1 MPRAAIVEAARAMV
15 RTGLNQGASGNVS
28 VRHGAGFLVTPSGVP
43 AETME
48 TAQVVE
54 MGLDGAWSG
63 RWKPSSEWHFHRD
76 ILAARPEIGAI
87 VHCHS
92 TAATALA
99 VLGKSIPAFHYM
111 VAMAGGADIRC
122 APYATFGTQD
132 LSDYALAALAD
143 RRACLLAHH
152 GMIALG
158 RDLDQAMAV
167 AVEVEHLSDIYLRLL
182 PLGEP
187 PVLESEEMNRVLEKF
202 KGYGANAQ
210 QG

>member
-1 MPRAAIVEAARAMV
+1 MPRTAIVEAARAMV

>member
-1 MPRAAIVEAARAMV
+1 MPRTAIVEAARAMV

-122 APYATFGTQD
+122 TPYATFGTQD